1 MCRKTS
7 EKHGWKHSKKQIK
20 NKQTKKA
27 NKKQTKAKKGRKDF
41 LPWENEWIFTK
52 GCLSNNGTTKVL
64 YLQK

>member
-1 MCRKTS
+1 MV
-7 EKHGWKHSKKQIK
+7 GGIL
-20 NKQTKKA
+20 N
-27 NKKQTKAKKGRKDF
+27 TKAKKQKAKKDF